1 VIAWLSL
8 KQRNVTE
15 IDVCATCDAA
25 DAAAAGGQRNA
36 VHESADVGDSV

>member
-1 VIAWLSL
+1 MAQLAL

-25 DAAAAGGQRNA
+25 AVDAADAAAGERN
-36 VHESADVGDSV
+36 ADVGDSV